1 MILKAGKSFHPKWT
15 RFHRRNFCVN
25 RFTFSPKSRL
35 LRHGGKKNV
44 SKDLGKLCVR
54 EADLCHGTGRFFNL
68 AVSFTYGSQSWKR
81 RTNIYYAE
89 YKQGFSFPGFV
100 FQHGGCVL
108 HMPCC
113 CDTKFCPLWK
123 SIIQDLNGQYPL
135 PVVWSWI
142 CLYVALDTLHP
153 TCRLC

>member
-1 MILKAGKSFHPKWT
+1 MNEIPPPK
-15 RFHRRNFCVN
+15 
-25 RFTFSPKSRL
+25 L
-35 LRHGGKKNV
+35 LRQSVHFLTKISTTPAWGEKNV

-54 EADLCHGTGRFFNL
+54 EADLCNGTGRFFNL

-108 HMPCC
+108 HMYVVLLSR
-113 CDTKFCPLWK
+113 DSFFH
-123 SIIQDLNGQYPL
+123 LNLSLLLEPPQI
-135 PVVWSWI
+135 S
-142 CLYVALDTLHP
+142 
-153 TCRLC
+153 